1 MTTPSPRLTPSQFN
15 HNAIISSLN
24 HHGYCILENYITN
37 PFSLQQEFTK
47 ILPSTPTGRNRF
59 EGAFTKRAYN
69 LFNKTRAFDELVTDP
84 FLLHVV
90 EDILQSEH
98 YLLSSTV
105 GISIGSNEKSQP
117 PHRDDGKYPIHRPHN
132 ELVMNMIV
140 AIDDFTI
147 ENGGTVLYPG
157 SHKWI
162 YQGENDYATRN
173 VIPNELKVTPVRK
186 NEQSIQQTIPQLK
199 NNPAISCVMPAG
211 SVMLYR
217 GSLLHG
223 GGANSSS
230 KPRLGVLIEFI
241 QAWLRPQEN
250 HLLGVE
256 RDVVRKLPMKLQEML
271 GWTVS
276 PPFIGFVDGRH
287 PKRLLER
294 MEVKKKNGK
303 MSKL

>member
-1 MTTPSPRLTPSQFN
+1 
-15 HNAIISSLN
+15 
-24 HHGYCILENYITN
+24 
-37 PFSLQQEFTK
+37 
-47 ILPSTPTGRNRF
+47 
-59 EGAFTKRAYN
+59 
-69 LFNKTRAFDELVTDP
+69 
-84 FLLHVV
+84 
-90 EDILQSEH
+90 
-98 YLLSSTV
+98 
-105 GISIGSNEKSQP
+105 
-117 PHRDDGKYPIHRPHN
+117 
-132 ELVMNMIV
+132 MNMIV

-147 ENGGTVLYPG
+147 ENGGTVMYPG

-173 VIPNELKVTPVRK
+173 VIPNELQVTPVRK

-294 MEVKKKNGK
+294 MVVKKKNGK